1 MTPANAFALIDGKNP
16 YWKKT
21 PPIVPMKP
29 AKYAGVGKIR
39 PVDLTNTFRQK
50 GGTKSSRTTLAVPV
64 RKQSA
69 DAANFLQSVY

>member
-1 MTPANAFALIDGKNP
+1 MNIPPTNAFSLIDGKNP

-21 PPIVPMKP
+21 PPILQPVRP
-29 AKYAGVGKIR
+29 AKNIGKIR
-39 PVDLTNTFRQK
+39 PVDLTNSLRKT
-50 GGTKSSRTTLAVPV
+50 GHSSSRTALPLPV